1 MIQCRFCTLHQQC
14 SLANRAFIYAY
25 FDTNGDGTP
34 DKDDTTIGDDDENIP
49 WSGIDTDDGVTKGV
63 TLLPKL
69 LCFAGSSGA
78 TPLCIPNPGSQRFGR
93 NSWHEVRTN

>member
-1 MIQCRFCTLHQQC
+1 MAMNLSSGSRL
-14 SLANRAFIYAY
+14 NYAY